1 MLDRNIDLTKF
12 AKASIISTIITGV
25 LFYGLIQ
32 ILKALKIA
40 HQPMALT
47 KEFALCLLGGL
58 LMTTFAIIPIMKENG
73 QLKPD
78 STK

>member
-12 AKASIISTIITGV
+12 AKASIISTIITSI

-40 HQPMALT
+40 HQPMPIT
-47 KEFALCLLGGL
+47 KEFALCILGGL
-58 LMTTFAIIPIMKENG
+58 LMTSVVVLPHMIENG
-73 QLKPD
+73 RLKPD